1 MTAKKVKK
9 ELSKDTKDKKN
20 KRGKNNTLLIVLL
33 SAMILIFLGIEIFF
47 VVKKQ
52 MTMSKKPVFVGE
64 WRPQYK
70 GQIGMPVWKDHL
82 YVIDNNSNIVTKY
95 DKLNGTVIDVYS
107 VDKTPKWVVE
117 TNSGDTIILLYNSTD
132 LLKYSGNKLTGKID
146 IKEIKS
152 PEGMTIDSE
161 DNIYLSD
168 GATSRI
174 YKINLT
180 GEKLLEFKSRDK
192 VKRIGRIFI
201 DKDDNI
207 YAIDTGKP
215 YYVVVFT
222 KDGKFLRKFELKL
235 KSLSGLEALAIT
247 SDGNVYVNDMNESK
261 IVVFS
266 STGKL
271 LGKFDTDID
280 FRYKMGLPGAF
291 SGGLDD
297 RLYVGSYSVA
307 IFEAIK
313 Y

>member
-1 MTAKKVKK
+1 MVSKKGKK
-9 ELSKDTKDKKN
+9 ISEKPVKDKKIKKGN
-20 KRGKNNTLLIVLL
+20 NNTLLVVLL

-52 MTMSKKPVFVGE
+52 MLMSKKPIFVGE

-107 VDKTPKWVVE
+107 VPQTPKWAVE
-117 TNSGDTIILLYNSTD
+117 TNSGETIILLYNSTD

-146 IKEIKS
+146 IKEIKV

-168 GATSRI
+168 SSNSRI
-174 YKINLT
+174 FKINLA
-180 GEKLLEFKSRDK
+180 GEKLLDFGGRDK
-192 VKRIGRIFI
+192 IKSIGRIFI
-201 DKDDNI
+201 DKNDNI
-207 YAIDTGKP
+207 YAIDTGLP

-222 KDGKFLRKFELKL
+222 KDGKFIRKWELKL
-235 KSLSGLEALAIT
+235 KKLSGLEALAIT

-280 FRYKMGLPGAF
+280 FKYKISLPGAF

-297 RLYVGSYSVA
+297 RLYVGSHTLA

>member
-1 MTAKKVKK
+1 MVSKKGKK
-9 ELSKDTKDKKN
+9 IAEKSVKDKKIKKGN
-20 KRGKNNTLLIVLL
+20 NNTLLVVLL

-52 MTMSKKPVFVGE
+52 MLMSKKPIFVGE

-107 VDKTPKWVVE
+107 VPQTPKWAVE
-117 TNSGDTIILLYNSTD
+117 TNSGETIILLYNSTD

-146 IKEIKS
+146 IKEIKV

-168 GATSRI
+168 SSNARI
-174 YKINLT
+174 FKINLA
-180 GEKLLEFKSRDK
+180 GEKLLDFGGRDK
-192 VKRIGRIFI
+192 IKSIGRIFI
-201 DKDDNI
+201 DKNDNI
-207 YAIDTGKP
+207 YAIDTGLP

-222 KDGKFLRKFELKL
+222 KDGKFIRKWELKL
-235 KSLSGLEALAIT
+235 KKLSGLEALAIT

-280 FRYKMGLPGAF
+280 FKYKISLPGAF

-297 RLYVGSYSVA
+297 RLYVGSHTLA